1 MSGTAQR
8 AAEKAVTERYEALLR
23 VSQTLISIRSSEE
36 LFRILA
42 RELRAVVNFYVMGLG
57 IYDEKAHEVR
67 LTSYGEPGDPLQV
80 PKFAAE
86 ETFTWWV
93 YQHQLPLIIPS
104 LEAETRFPAVAE
116 MLKNRGVRSVCALP
130 LTTVHR
136 RLGGLA
142 LGSIEADAYS
152 REEVSFLSLVANQV
166 ALAVDDALN
175 FDASQHAEEALRA
188 AMSERTRLS
197 AVRAEIGMALAR
209 QDTLRGMLHTCAEAM
224 VRHLDAAF
232 ARIWTLNS
240 DGQELELQASAGRYT
255 RLDGRYS
262 RIPLGQLK
270 IGLIAQEKRAHL
282 TNDVQNDPR
291 IDNKD
296 WVRDEKMTSFAG
308 YPLVVEDR
316 VVGVMGMFSQKPL
329 TESTLHTLSFL
340 ADGIAQGIQ
349 RKQAEEK
356 LRRSEAL
363 LVESEQRFR
372 LIVDSIPGL
381 VLTMTAEGEL
391 EFVSQQ
397 CLDYFGLTLDKLKG
411 WTTSDIVHR
420 DDLPRVLATWRHSI
434 ETGDPYDSEYRIRRA
449 DGIYRWFHVRAL
461 PVRDTDS
468 RIIRWY
474 ALHADIDDRKRVEE
488 ALRASEES
496 FRLTIAS
503 IPGLVNTMG
512 PSGELESAN
521 QRWLDYHGKTLQE
534 MKGWETSDVIHP
546 DDLPRAATAW
556 KRSVETG
563 QPFENEYR
571 IRRADGVYRWFQG
584 RSLPLRNSE
593 GRIIRWYS
601 LITDI
606 DERKQAEDRLQL
618 LLDVTNKVV
627 SNLQLQDLLR
637 AISASVR
644 RAMHCDLVSV
654 CFPDS
659 ELNRLQTFVLDFP
672 ESKGF
677 IREEFFTSIEGSL
690 SGLVFRTGKPW
701 MGDASDI
708 LQLGLKDEAAI
719 PEGLKTGCILPLVS
733 RNRVLGVLCLG
744 RREGN
749 GFSQDDI
756 GFLTQVASQ
765 ISIAV
770 ENVSA
775 YSEIAHARAEL
786 EKALG
791 ETKRRTEALRRSE
804 GYLAEAQELSHTGS
818 FGWDVSS
825 GEIYWSRETF
835 RIFECE
841 PTAKVTLELVVQ
853 RTHPED
859 RSAVQQLIERVSRE
873 RTKFDFEHRLLMPDG
888 SVKYLRVVGSPS
900 EEENGCFEFVGAV
913 TDITERKRADDALR
927 RSEGCLAEAQ
937 RLTRTGSW
945 AWNLAARHSVYW
957 SQEHYRVFGFDPEE
971 GIPSDEAFHQRI
983 HPEDRERVRRAV
995 FAGREDEGSVFD
1007 VDYRIVLPGGAIKY
1021 IRSTGHPVLNA
1032 SGDIIEYF
1040 GAARDMTEQHE
1051 ARAALETAFEQIK
1064 ALKDQLYNENIALR
1078 EEIDRSSM
1086 FEEIVGASPALRAVL
1101 SRVSKVA
1108 PTDST
1113 VLLTGETGTGKE
1125 LIARAIHKR
1134 SQRSSRAFVSVSCAA
1149 IPSSLIAS
1157 ELFGHEKG
1165 AFTGATQRRLGRFE
1179 LAEEG
1184 TLFLDEVGELPAET
1198 QIALLRVL
1206 QEREF
1211 ERVGGNQPIRANVR
1225 VVAATNRDLEA
1236 AIAVGAFRSDLF
1248 YRLNVFPIEIPPLRE
1263 RREDIPLLVEYFID
1277 HFARKAGKSFRGINK
1292 KTLELLLSYPWPGN
1306 VRELQN
1312 VVERS
1317 VIVCESENFSV
1328 DESWL
1333 SPQPLA
1339 SEPKSQLELSQ
1350 KLAAQ
1355 EKEMIE
1361 AALRESGG
1369 RVSGP
1374 SGAAAKLGIHRS
1386 TLESKITSLK
1396 IDKYRFKSA
1405 SASKNS

>member
-36 LFRILA
+36 LFNILA
-42 RELRAVVNFYVMGLG
+42 RELRAVVNFYVMGVG

-67 LTSYGEPGDPLQV
+67 LTSYGEPGVPLEV
-80 PKFAAE
+80 PKLAPE

-104 LEAETRFPAVAE
+104 LDAETRFPAVAE

-142 LGSIEADAYS
+142 FGSIEADAYS
-152 REEVSFLSLVANQV
+152 GEEVSFLSLVANQV

-175 FDASQHAEEALRA
+175 FDASQHAKEALRA
-188 AMSERTRLS
+188 SE
-197 AVRAEIGMALAR
+197 
-209 QDTLRGMLHTCAEAM
+209 
-224 VRHLDAAF
+224 
-232 ARIWTLNS
+232 
-240 DGQELELQASAGRYT
+240 
-255 RLDGRYS
+255 
-262 RIPLGQLK
+262 
-270 IGLIAQEKRAHL
+270 
-282 TNDVQNDPR
+282 
-291 IDNKD
+291 
-296 WVRDEKMTSFAG
+296 
-308 YPLVVEDR
+308 
-316 VVGVMGMFSQKPL
+316 
-329 TESTLHTLSFL
+329 ES
-340 ADGIAQGIQ
+340 
-349 RKQAEEK
+349 
-356 LRRSEAL
+356 
-363 LVESEQRFR
+363 FR

-381 VLTMTAEGEL
+381 VITMRAEGEL

-397 CLDYFGLTLDKLKG
+397 GLDYSGKTLDELKA
-411 WTTSDIVHR
+411 WSTSDIVHP
-420 DDLPRVLATWRHSI
+420 DDLSRVLATWR
-434 ETGDPYDSEYRIRRA
+434 
-449 DGIYRWFHVRAL
+449 
-461 PVRDTDS
+461 
-468 RIIRWY
+468 
-474 ALHADIDDRKRVEE
+474 
-488 ALRASEES
+488 
-496 FRLTIAS
+496 
-503 IPGLVNTMG
+503 
-512 PSGELESAN
+512 
-521 QRWLDYHGKTLQE
+521 
-534 MKGWETSDVIHP
+534 
-546 DDLPRAATAW
+546 
-556 KRSVETG
+556 RSVESG
-563 QPFENEYR
+563 HPAGYDSEYR
-571 IRRADGVYRWFQG
+571 IRRADGVYRWFQV
-584 RSLPLRNSE
+584 RALPVRE
-593 GRIIRWYS
+593 ADGRIIRWYC
-601 LITDI
+601 LHTDI
-606 DERKQAEDRLQL
+606 DERKHTEDRLQL
-618 LLDVTNKVV
+618 LLDVTNQVV

-644 RAMHCDLVSV
+644 RVMHCDLVSV

-672 ESKGF
+672 ESKGL
-677 IREEFFTSIEGSL
+677 IREEYFTSIEGSL

-701 MGDASDI
+701 TGNATDI

-733 RNRVLGVLCLG
+733 RNRVLGVLSVG
-744 RREGN
+744 RREEN
-749 GFSQDDI
+749 AFSQDDI

-770 ENVSA
+770 QNTSA
-775 YSEIAHARAEL
+775 YHEITQARGEL

-791 ETKRRTEALRRSE
+791 E
-804 GYLAEAQELSHTGS
+804 
-818 FGWDVSS
+818 
-825 GEIYWSRETF
+825 I
-835 RIFECE
+835 
-841 PTAKVTLELVVQ
+841 
-853 RTHPED
+853 
-859 RSAVQQLIERVSRE
+859 
-873 RTKFDFEHRLLMPDG
+873 
-888 SVKYLRVVGSPS
+888 
-900 EEENGCFEFVGAV
+900 
-913 TDITERKRADDALR
+913 
-927 RSEGCLAEAQ
+927 Q
-937 RLTRTGSW
+937 RLKDRLQDE
-945 AWNLAARHSVYW
+945 NL
-957 SQEHYRVFGFDPEE
+957 
-971 GIPSDEAFHQRI
+971 
-983 HPEDRERVRRAV
+983 
-995 FAGREDEGSVFD
+995 
-1007 VDYRIVLPGGAIKY
+1007 VL
-1021 IRSTGHPVLNA
+1021 R
-1032 SGDIIEYF
+1032 
-1040 GAARDMTEQHE
+1040 
-1051 ARAALETAFEQIK
+1051 EQIDQ
-1064 ALKDQLYNENIALR
+1064 AL
-1078 EEIDRSSM
+1078 M

-1134 SQRSSRAFVSVSCAA
+1134 SRRSSRAFVSVNCAV

-1165 AFTGATQRRLGRFE
+1165 AFTGATLRRLGRFE

-1211 ERVGGNQPIRANVR
+1211 ERVGGNQPIRVNVR

-1236 AIAVGAFRSDLF
+1236 AIAAGTFRSDLF

-1263 RREDIPLLVEYFID
+1263 RREDIPLLVEYFIG

-1292 KTLELLLSYPWPGN
+1292 KTLDLLLSYPWPGN

-1317 VIVCESENFSV
+1317 VIVCETENFSV

-1333 SPQPLA
+1333 SPQSLA

-1405 SASKNS
+1405 SASKNG